1 MKYPPFL
8 ISPVWLTVLVG
19 LMYLWLHCVASLSRR
34 LTPQNRSG
42 PYLNLL
48 IIFTGPLAWLG
59 WWGKNHRMHTTE
71 GWKDLASD
79 IKTFV
84 RHGWVSRR
92 YEDDVV
98 TVLARADGTAAASLS
113 RGSGRGS
120 EPMALTLA
128 RQMVDWAVDQRASD
142 ILMDPKPDQSYELR
156 YRVDG
161 LLGEPQRIEHET
173 ALATLNCFKI
183 LADMNI
189 AERRRA
195 QDGSLLAYYSD
206 REIKLRVATAGT
218 VYGEKIVIRVLDA
231 AVGLFRL
238 DQLGLSRTQVD
249 LLRGQIHRAHGML
262 LICGPT
268 GSGKSTTLY
277 AAISELGNTGRNIIT
292 IEDPIEYALP
302 IASQTA
308 VNPKADITFAS
319 QLRHVLR
326 QSPDVIMVGE
336 IRDAETAKIALQASE
351 TGHLVFSTLHS
362 NDAVTGLIRLIEL
375 GIEPHTVSASVNCL
389 MSQRLVR
396 KLCSQCRARASV
408 SSRLKREADERRIPL
423 GNVYEP
429 VGCPACNE
437 TGYSGRE
444 GIFEML
450 EMSPALGEQLAT
462 RPTMNALFG
471 VARAAGMTTMRQD
484 GIAKV
489 LNGTTSV
496 AEVVRVTVFR

>member
-8 ISPVWLTVLVG
+8 ISPFWLAVLFG
-19 LMYLWLHCVASLSRR
+19 LVYLWLHCVASLSKR
-34 LTPQNRSG
+34 LTPQGKSE

-48 IIFTGPLAWLG
+48 IILTGPLAWIG
-59 WWGKNHRMHTTE
+59 WWGGKRRMHTKD
-71 GWKDLASD
+71 GWKGLVSSVKA
-79 IKTFV
+79 FV
-84 RHGWVSRR
+84 RRRWGSRR
-92 YEDDVV
+92 YDENVI
-98 TVLARADGTAAASLS
+98 TILAGADGTVATSLS
-113 RGSGRGS
+113 RRSGHHN
-120 EPMALTLA
+120 EAMALTLA
-128 RQMVDWAVDQRASD
+128 RQMIDWAVDLRASD
-142 ILMDPKPDQSYELR
+142 IFMDPKQEQAYELR

-161 LLGEPQRIEHET
+161 LLREPQRIERET

-183 LADMNI
+183 LAEMNI

-195 QDGSLLAYYSD
+195 QDGSLLAYYND

-238 DQLGLSRTQVD
+238 DQLGLSHPEMS
-249 LLRGQIHRAHGML
+249 LLRRQIHRPHGML

-277 AAISELGNTGRNIIT
+277 AAINELGSTGRNIIT

-336 IRDAETAKIALQASE
+336 IRDAETARIALQASE

-362 NDAVTGLIRLIEL
+362 NDAVTGLIRLVEL
-375 GIEPHTVSASVNCL
+375 GIEPHTISASVNCL

-396 KLCSQCRARASV
+396 RLCTQCRERASV
-408 SSRLKREADERRIPL
+408 SGRLRREAEARRIPL
-423 GNVYEP
+423 GNVHEP
-429 VGCPACNE
+429 VGCPACE
-437 TGYSGRE
+437 GTGYKGRE
-444 GIFEML
+444 GIFEIL
-450 EMSPALGEQLAT
+450 EMSPAIGEQLAS
-462 RPTMNALFG
+462 RPTMNALFE
-471 VARAAGMTTMRQD
+471 VARAGGMISIRQD